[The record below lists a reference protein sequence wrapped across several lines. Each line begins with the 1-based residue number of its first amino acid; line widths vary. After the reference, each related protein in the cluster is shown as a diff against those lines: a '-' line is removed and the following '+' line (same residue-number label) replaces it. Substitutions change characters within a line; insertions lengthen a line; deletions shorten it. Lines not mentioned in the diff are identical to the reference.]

1 MMIWDLVVIGAGPV
15 GLAAALEATR
25 SGLRTVVLEKGTLLH
40 TLYRWPREMN
50 FFSEA
55 RNLEIGGHPFP
66 SAQPK
71 PTRREALAYYRRVA
85 EVEQLDIRPYT
96 EVTHLEGQAGAFTVH
111 TPGGHFP
118 SRHVVLATGYYD
130 HPNRLNIP
138 GANLSNVLFTY
149 DETLPFWNQEVVILG
164 GSNSAVEAALDL
176 YRAGARVTVVH
187 RGSEIRPRVKYWLK
201 PDFDNRVK
209 EGSIGLVTNTSP
221 IQITPEAVHLPEG
234 SLPARFVLVLIG
246 YTAVDQLLRQA
257 GVAFDPTDDYPL
269 LSATYETSIPGLYV
283 IGSAGAGSDT
293 RTVFI
298 ENGREHARVAVRSMR
313 PLLEPV

>member
-1 MMIWDLVVIGAGPV
+1 MIWDLVVIGAGPV

-25 SGLRTVVLEKGTLLH
+25 AGLRTVVLEKGTLLN
-40 TLYRWPREMN
+40 TLYRWPREMF

-66 SAQPK
+66 AAQPK

-85 EVEQLDIRPYT
+85 EVEKLEVHPYT
-96 EVTHLEGQAGAFTVH
+96 EVTHLEGRVGTFILH
-111 TPGGHFP
+111 T
-118 SRHVVLATGYYD
+118 SRGSYAARRVILATGYFD
-130 HPNRLNIP
+130 HPNPLQIP
-138 GANLSNVLFTY
+138 GADLPHVLSTY
-149 DETLPFWNQEVVILG
+149 DETLPFWQQDVVILG

-187 RGSEIRPRVKYWLK
+187 RGPEIRPRVKYWLK

-209 EGSIGLVTNTSP
+209 EGSIGLVTQATP
-221 IQITPEAVHLPEG
+221 VQITPEAVHLPDRI
-234 SLPARFVLVLIG
+234 LPARFVLVFIG

-257 GVAFDPTDDYPL
+257 GVDFDPTGDHPL
-269 LSATYETSIPGLYV
+269 LSPQFESSIPGLYV
-283 IGSAGAGSDT
+283 VGSAGVGSDT

-298 ENGREHARVAVRSMR
+298 ENGREHAQTAVRAMR
-313 PLLEPV
+313 SLLEPV